1 MPKEILNNYKV
12 YIEEEIDRLF
22 AEISTPY
29 RKVSDAAR
37 YSLTLGGKRLR
48 PILTLELCKIFGGTP
63 QKAINFAA
71 SLEMIHTYSLI
82 HDDLPCMDNDDM
94 RRGKPSCHKA
104 FSEDIALLAGDTLLT
119 EAFTVASKANLKP
132 ENTLL
137 GINAIS
143 THAGLHGMIGG
154 QVLDLSFEKANPDA
168 EMLVDMYSRKT
179 SGLIVLAVKLGIIA
193 SENFTDDDLKTAEEY
208 GKNLGIAFQIIDDIL
223 DYTADE
229 KLLGKPIGS
238 DDKNNK
244 TTFVTLFG
252 IENAKLQAKNYTEK
266 ALNSIDKFKG
276 NTEFLK
282 KLTSYLLE
290 RSY

>member
-1 MPKEILNNYKV
+1 M
-12 YIEEEIDRLF
+12 
-22 AEISTPY
+22 
-29 RKVSDAAR
+29 
-37 YSLTLGGKRLR
+37 
-48 PILTLELCKIFGGTP
+48 
-63 QKAINFAA
+63 
-71 SLEMIHTYSLI
+71 
-82 HDDLPCMDNDDM
+82 
-94 RRGKPSCHKA
+94 
-104 FSEDIALLAGDTLLT
+104 
-119 EAFTVASKANLKP
+119 
-132 ENTLL
+132 
-137 GINAIS
+137 
-143 THAGLHGMIGG
+143 
-154 QVLDLSFEKANPDA
+154 
-168 EMLVDMYSRKT
+168 
-179 SGLIVLAVKLGIIA
+179 AVKLGIIA

-252 IENAKLQAKNYTEK
+252 IENAKLQAKYYTEK

>member
-1 MPKEILNNYKV
+1 MLKEKLNEYKIYV
-12 YIEEEIDRLF
+12 DEKIDELF
-22 AEISTPY
+22 GDFDIPYAEVLRAS
-29 RKVSDAAR
+29 R

-48 PILTLELCKIFGGTP
+48 PILVLQLCEMFGGNRE
-63 QKAINFAA
+63 KAINFAVA
-71 SLEMIHTYSLI
+71 LEMIHTYSLI

-119 EAFTVASKANLKP
+119 EAFTVASKADLKP
-132 ENTLL
+132 ENTLK
-137 GINAIS
+137 GINLLS

-154 QVLDLSFEKANPDA
+154 QVLDLSFEKSKPTA

-193 SENFTDDDLKTAEEY
+193 CENYCEQDLKIAEEY

-229 KLLGKPIGS
+229 KLLGKPVGS

-244 TTFVTLFG
+244 TTFVSLFG
-252 IENAKLQAKNYTEK
+252 IEKAKEKAHFYTENAIT
-266 ALNSIDKFKG
+266 ALEKFKG
-276 NTEFLK
+276 NTEFLRE
-282 KLTSYLLE
+282 LTNFLLE